1 MTRSMTH
8 RHIFIADLEWMV
20 LPPIEFGQFRM
31 YRREGMPVAFATWAL
46 VSEETE
52 KRLASGMAR
61 LAPTEWRNGD
71 RLWLVE
77 LLAPFGNTDAV
88 LEDLKKTAFAGKT
101 FKLHRRGADGVPRV
115 EIVHGVPAASSQP
128 AAAQTN

>member
-1 MTRSMTH
+1 MTRSIAH
-8 RHIFIADLEWMV
+8 RHIFVADLEWMV
-20 LPPIEFGQFRM
+20 IPPIELGQFRM
-31 YRREGMPVAFATWAL
+31 YRRESMPLAFASWAL

-88 LEDLKKTAFAGKT
+88 LDDLKKSVFAGRS
-101 FKLHRRGADGVPRV
+101 FKLHRRGADWMPRV
-115 EIVHGVPAASSQP
+115 ETIHGASSP
-128 AAAQTN
+128 TPSAAQNLPS